1 MTTNLNQ
8 WYACQVGIVPGYNT
22 GPATMFERP
31 AALRFSHP
39 LPYGAIVHEGGFHLV
54 VFTRRATAMR
64 VLLYD
69 HVLDREPSQ
78 IINFDPDLNRWG
90 DVWRIYVPGMLQDQL
105 YHLQA
110 DGPYEPEKGNRFDA
124 KARLIDPYAKA
135 LAGEFLP
142 ADDGLIRPPKCVVIN
157 DEFDWQGDRHLRRP
171 LDESVIYEMHVRG
184 FTCAKSSGVSHPGAY
199 LGLIEKIPYLQSLGI
214 TAVELMPV

>member
-1 MTTNLNQ
+1 
-8 WYACQVGIVPGYNT
+8 
-22 GPATMFERP
+22 MFERP

-39 LPYGAIVHEGGFHLV
+39 LPYGAIVHDGGVQFV
-54 VFTRRATAMR
+54 VFSRRATAMQ

-110 DGPYEPEKGNRFDA
+110 DGPYEPEKGNRSFFS
-124 KARLIDPYAKA
+124 KKRGNSGSYA
-135 LAGEFLP
+135 
-142 ADDGLIRPPKCVVIN
+142 
-157 DEFDWQGDRHLRRP
+157 
-171 LDESVIYEMHVRG
+171 
-184 FTCAKSSGVSHPGAY
+184 
-199 LGLIEKIPYLQSLGI
+199 
-214 TAVELMPV
+214 